1 MKKSDLKKILKPLVK
16 ECIKEALVEEGLLS
30 NVIAEVVKGLS
41 TPLVEE
47 KENNVQQINEQQK
60 LKEDH
65 KRLEKIRETKRK
77 MLEAVGESAY
87 NGIDLFEGTTPMRT
101 TDSSSTSMTDPLGSV
116 EPGDPGVDISVLMER
131 KNVWKKLAGN

>member
-87 NGIDLFEGTTPMRT
+87 NGIDLFEGTTPMRSA
-101 TDSSSTSMTDPLGSV
+101 DSPSTGT
-116 EPGDPGVDISVLMER
+116 EPEDPGIDISALLEK

>member
-1 MKKSDLKKILKPLVK
+1 MKKSDLKKVLKPLVK
-16 ECIKEALVEEGLLS
+16 ECIQEALVEEGLLS

-87 NGIDLFEGTTPMRT
+87 NGIDLFEGTTPMRSA
-101 TDSSSTSMTDPLGSV
+101 DSSSTGAD
-116 EPGDPGVDISVLMER
+116 PGDPGIDISALLEK